1 MARSFT
7 YSEYKTFFEEL
18 VNQGA
23 TTGLNQSD
31 RLVQYTKLNL
41 SRSKRVEKKF
51 KALPETHD
59 FFKKLHQPI
68 KLKIITEPWCGDA
81 AQIVPALAAIAELSD
96 NIEAEIVLRD
106 ENEELMNRHLT
117 NGGKSIPI
125 AVIIDAETNKTLG
138 HWGPRPTVAQKM
150 VLDFKAKPENERVS
164 YNDFVQEMQQWY
176 NSDKTSSIQN
186 EFIQKL
192 VDLAKL

>member
-1 MARSFT
+1 MSRIFT
-7 YSEYKTFFEEL
+7 YSEYKTFFQEL

-23 TTGLNQSD
+23 TTGSNQSD

-59 FFKKLHQPI
+59 FFKNLHQPI

-81 AQIVPALAAIAELSD
+81 AQIVPALAGIAELSD

-106 ENEELMNRHLT
+106 ENEELMNKHLT
-117 NGGKSIPI
+117 NGGKAIPV
-125 AVIIDAETNKTLG
+125 AVIIDAKTNETLG
-138 HWGPRPTVAQKM
+138 HWGPRPAVAQQM
-150 VLDFKAKPENERVS
+150 VMDYKAKPENERAS
-164 YNDFVQEMQQWY
+164 FDEFVQEMQQWY
-176 NSDKTSSIQN
+176 NKDQTASIQK
-186 EFIQKL
+186 ELIQKL
-192 VDLAKL
+192 KELLG